1 MDLFSRH
8 FLKADI
14 SRCSPPQMFLYKG
27 GLKISS
33 KVTGEHPCR
42 KVNYWNHASAWVLSC
57 KFTVHCQNIFSKK
70 HLWGASSVFHKDIFS
85 QKVLRNIAVK
95 LLLRF
100 FPLEFLFQLNP
111 IIQLFYPRCRM
122 HLAGRNL
129 TQYHHNDIFI
139 MFSISMVLF

>member
-8 FLKADI
+8 SLKTDI
-14 SRCSPPQMFLYKG
+14 SRCSPSQMFLYKG

-100 FPLEFLFQLNP
+100 FSVRVLVSTESNNS
-111 IIQLFYPRCRM
+111 IILSEMQNASRRKKSYLVSS
-122 HLAGRNL
+122 
-129 TQYHHNDIFI
+129 Q
-139 MFSISMVLF
+139 